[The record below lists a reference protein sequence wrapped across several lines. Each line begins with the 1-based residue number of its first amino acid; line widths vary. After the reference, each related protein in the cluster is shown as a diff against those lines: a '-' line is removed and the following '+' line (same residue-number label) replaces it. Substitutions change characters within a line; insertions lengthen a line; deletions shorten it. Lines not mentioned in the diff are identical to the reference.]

1 MVVVANDLGAPTN
14 APAGCRLPAIAT
26 NERSR
31 ALKILLAIIEVG
43 LKEAKSGAQSY
54 VEPKWVCASVP
65 EFLRAG
71 LRVIGDNDTCTCD
84 FVHQPAERGMR
95 CDGILYTYGTV
106 DL

>member
-31 ALKILLAIIEVG
+31 ALEILLAIIEVG
-43 LKEAKSGAQSY
+43 LKEAKSGNGCVRQWRSGDGDGRARNSY
-54 VEPKWVCASVP
+54 GPVYGSSVITIH
-65 EFLRAG
+65 
-71 LRVIGDNDTCTCD
+71 V
-84 FVHQPAERGMR
+84 PAVSFISGER
-95 CDGILYTYGTV
+95 DGILYTYGTV

>member
-31 ALKILLAIIEVG
+31 ALEILLAIIEVG
-43 LKEAKSGAQSY
+43 LKEAKSGNGCVRQWRARGG
-54 VEPKWVCASVP
+54 
-65 EFLRAG
+65 RAG
-71 LRVIGDNDTCTCD
+71 LRVIGDNDTCTCS
-84 FVHQPAERGMR
+84 FVHQRREGWY
-95 CDGILYTYGTV
+95 GILYTYGTV

>member
-31 ALKILLAIIEVG
+31 ALEILLAIIEVG
-43 LKEAKSGAQSY
+43 LKEAKSGNGCVRQWRW
-54 VEPKWVCASVP
+54 PRP

-71 LRVIGDNDTCTCD
+71 LRVIGDNDTLH
-84 FVHQPAERGMR
+84 VPAVSFISGER
-95 CDGILYTYGTV
+95 DGILYTYGTV